1 MLPKSVDIGQILAVT
16 AVNPALPVAAIGDP
30 REEQAHQTQQF
41 VVGQQYQAQVIS
53 QLRDNSFMVNIGG
66 AATNAVLAAAAKPGQ
81 ILSLTFVGA
90 TPKPSFVITPPA
102 DTEPGVQTH
111 LSASA
116 VLINQ
121 YWDIAKQKGA
131 PPAFEAAAV
140 ITPSPHTA
148 PAAMAADLKTA
159 LVQSGLFYESHLVNF
174 SLGKQ
179 SAASLLIEPQN
190 QAMLPS
196 SLPVQAMIAPPQ
208 DHSVPALIPLLQAQV
223 PPLHTPQAA
232 ETYHALPQAPTLLL
246 TGPKDQA
253 QPSSPPTLLTSPAL
267 PSSPSLPL
275 AIHIYTQLANLIEE
289 PAALQQPAATA
300 FTAPAS
306 LPAEISAL
314 VPVQLGIL
322 EHQGVVWQGQVWP
335 GQELKWE
342 IRRQTP
348 QDANLANDA
357 SNQGHDADDMS
368 AIHSQLT
375 LHLPRLGKIVAQLQL
390 QHGNISLKIDA
401 ENNSAAAAL
410 KQQSR
415 HLLENLENSGQPL
428 SALSVTQHGTAV

>member
-1 MLPKSVDIGQILAVT
+1 MLPKSVDIGRILAVT

-66 AATNAVLAAAAKPGQ
+66 AATNAVFAAAAKPGQ
-81 ILSLTFVGA
+81 VLSLTFVGA

-102 DTEPGVQTH
+102 DTEAGVQTH

-179 SAASLLIEPQN
+179 SFAPLLLEPQN
-190 QAMLPS
+190 QARVATLLPIPVML
-196 SLPVQAMIAPPQ
+196 APPQ
-208 DHSVPALIPLLQAQV
+208 DHSVQAQV
-223 PPLHTPQAA
+223 PPLHTLQAA
-232 ETYHALPQAPTLLL
+232 EIYHTLPQTPTLLL

-253 QPSSPPTLLTSPAL
+253 QPSSPPTLSTSPAL

-275 AIHIYTQLANLIEE
+275 AIHTYTQLANLIEE
-289 PAALQQPAATA
+289 PATLQQPAATA
-300 FTAPAS
+300 LTAPVS

-335 GQELKWE
+335 GQEMKWE
-342 IRRQTP
+342 IRRQTQ

-357 SNQGHDADDMS
+357 SNHGHNADDMS

-375 LHLPRLGKIVAQLQL
+375 LHLPRLGTIVAQLQL

-415 HLLENLENSGQPL
+415 QLIENLENSGQPL

>member
-1 MLPKSVDIGQILAVT
+1 MLPKSVDIGRILAVT
-16 AVNPALPVAAIGDP
+16 AVNPALPVAAVGDP
-30 REEQAHQTQQF
+30 RKDQAHQTQQF

-53 QLRDNSFMVNIGG
+53 QLRDNSFMVNISG
-66 AATNAVLAAAAKPGQ
+66 AATNAVIAAAAKPGQ
-81 ILSLTFVGA
+81 VLSLTFVGA
-90 TPKPSFVITPPA
+90 TPKPNFIITPPA
-102 DTEPGVQTH
+102 DAEPGVQAR

-121 YWDIAKQKGA
+121 YWNIAKQKGA
-131 PPAFEAAAV
+131 PPAFEAVAI

-174 SLGKQ
+174 VLGKQ
-179 SAASLLIEPQN
+179 SFAPLLIEPQN
-190 QAMLPS
+190 QAKTPS
-196 SLPVQAMIAPPQ
+196 PLPVRVMMVPPQ
-208 DHSVPALIPLLQAQV
+208 ERSVQALIPLLQAQT
-223 PPLHTPQAA
+223 PLHTTQAV

-275 AIHIYTQLANLIEE
+275 AIHTYTQLANLIEE

-300 FTAPAS
+300 FTAPVS

-335 GQELKWE
+335 GQEMKWE

-415 HLLENLENSGQPL
+415 HLIENLENSGQPL
-428 SALSVTQHGTAV
+428 SALLVTQHGTAV

>member
-1 MLPKSVDIGQILAVT
+1 MLPKSVDIGRILAVT
-16 AVNPALPVAAIGDP
+16 AVNPTLPVAAIGDP

-41 VVGQQYQAQVIS
+41 IVGQQYQAQVIS

-66 AATNAVLAAAAKPGQ
+66 FATNAVFTASAKPGQ

-90 TPKPSFVITPPA
+90 SPQPSFIIAPPA
-102 DTEPGVQTH
+102 TTDPGVQTH

-131 PPAFEAAAV
+131 PPTFEAAAI
-140 ITPSPHTA
+140 ITQSPHTA
-148 PAAMAADLKTA
+148 PAMIAAELKTA
-159 LVQSGLFYESHLVNF
+159 LVQSGLFYESHLANF
-174 SLGKQ
+174 VLGKQ

-190 QAMLPS
+190 QARPATLLPM
-196 SLPVQAMIAPPQ
+196 PAMIAPPQ
-208 DHSVPALIPLLQAQV
+208 DHSVQAQA
-223 PPLHTPQAA
+223 PLHTSQAA
-232 ETYHALPQAPTLLL
+232 EPYHALPQATTLLL

-253 QPSSPPTLLTSPAL
+253 QT
-267 PSSPSLPL
+267 SSPSLPL
-275 AIHIYTQLANLIEE
+275 AIHTYTQLASLIEE
-289 PAALQQPAATA
+289 HAALPATTA

-335 GQELKWE
+335 GQEMKWE

-348 QDANLANDA
+348 HDTNLAHD
-357 SNQGHDADDMS
+357 SSSQGQGAEDLS

-375 LHLPRLGKIVAQLQL
+375 LHLPRLGKIVAQLQM

-401 ENNSAAAAL
+401 ENSSAAAAL

-415 HLLENLENSGQPL
+415 QLIENLENSGQPL
-428 SALSVTQHGTAV
+428 NALSVTQHGATV